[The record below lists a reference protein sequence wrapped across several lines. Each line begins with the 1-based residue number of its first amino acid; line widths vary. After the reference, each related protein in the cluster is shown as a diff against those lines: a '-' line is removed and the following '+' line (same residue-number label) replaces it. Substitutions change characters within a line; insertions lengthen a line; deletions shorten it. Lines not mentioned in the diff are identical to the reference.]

1 MKHSIGVITL
11 AAAAVLAYSCTD
23 RNTAPQNTDNEV
35 AFTYHTFDQAYTLE
49 NSSTDYETD
58 SDLTMG
64 CRASLFIPVS
74 YMGQNIDSFRD
85 SVMRIAF
92 DTIAE
97 NPAVAA
103 EAFFRKSGSDI
114 GYPLQPIAINAGEA
128 DSLAHIT
135 ESLNN
140 FDGFV
145 EVQGRIV
152 ALTPEYLSY
161 AITSSSYYP
170 RAAHGMYGTFYIVY
184 SAQANHVV
192 TLSDLF
198 TPEGIAQLPAMLRTR
213 ARAMKSYIGATQ
225 LNSLPGGDNYYINS
239 DGDLIFS
246 YQPYEIAS
254 YAQGQIN
261 IDIQPYMVSD
271 YLTSLGKKI
280 LLHE

>member
-161 AITSSSYYP
+161 AITSSSY
-170 RAAHGMYGTFYIVY
+170 
-184 SAQANHVV
+184 
-192 TLSDLF
+192 
-198 TPEGIAQLPAMLRTR
+198 
-213 ARAMKSYIGATQ
+213 
-225 LNSLPGGDNYYINS
+225 
-239 DGDLIFS
+239 
-246 YQPYEIAS
+246 
-254 YAQGQIN
+254 
-261 IDIQPYMVSD
+261 
-271 YLTSLGKKI
+271 
-280 LLHE
+280 